1 MTEIG
6 DGMREHDTQARASAP
21 ELSRAEL
28 DLMRI
33 LWSADRLSAREI
45 HGRLD
50 PVYGW
55 AFSTTRTMLDR
66 MVAKG
71 HLVREPFHG
80 VNLYRAALSRP
91 QGLAPLV
98 RHFADR
104 VLGADH
110 SAVVGLFASASD
122 LTPAEVEE
130 LARLVA
136 GAREE
141 EP

>member
-1 MTEIG
+1 MTQPHEA
-6 DGMREHDTQARASAP
+6 ARPVAP

-28 DLMRI
+28 DLIRI
-33 LWSADRLSAREI
+33 LWGSDGLSAREI
-45 HGRLD
+45 HERLD
-50 PVYGW
+50 PGYGW

-71 HLVREPFHG
+71 HLAREPFHG
-80 VNLYRAALSRP
+80 VNLYRALLSRP

-136 GAREE
+136 DARGE